1 MLESC
6 DNRTAQSDHR
16 RFTHSLFLRWD
27 TCLLVLSPVDST
39 SLRSPVPAALAQ
51 AGQALTG
58 SPVPAALAQAG
69 QATWCE
75 VEGNLIMSDAC
86 FDFTLQDTVQH
97 EQFWQAVCQ
106 YRVFRYRFS
115 AREKVK
121 ELGFERSAQDVRILL
136 SLGSHT
142 RNVEPCPTVLC
153 TSIVPPT
160 ISSSRFTICSPSP
173 IPP

>member
-1 MLESC
+1 M
-6 DNRTAQSDHR
+6 R
-16 RFTHSLFLRWD
+16 
-27 TCLLVLSPVDST
+27 
-39 SLRSPVPAALAQ
+39 
-51 AGQALTG
+51 
-58 SPVPAALAQAG
+58 
-69 QATWCE
+69 CE
-75 VEGNLIMSDAC
+75 VEGGYIMSDEC

-97 EQFWQAVCQ
+97 EQFWQAVSNV
-106 YRVFRYRFS
+106 VFRYWFS

-121 ELGFERSAQDVRILL
+121 ELGFLRAAQAGGELP

-153 TSIVPPT
+153 TSIVPPN